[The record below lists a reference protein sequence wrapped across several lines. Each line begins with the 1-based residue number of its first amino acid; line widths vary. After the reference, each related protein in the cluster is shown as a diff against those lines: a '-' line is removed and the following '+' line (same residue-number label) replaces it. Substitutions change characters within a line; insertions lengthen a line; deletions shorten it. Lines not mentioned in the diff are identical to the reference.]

1 MYFYITPTL
10 NFERL
15 IFPTFIRTFG
25 YAIFFTTLTLYLEE
39 LMPFQH
45 FFMGL
50 TIAGFVRN
58 GLVSAIGG
66 GFYGFSLRRH
76 VADNLVSGLPFTV
89 FDSMLM
95 AIKQL
100 YGVTCLIGC
109 AFMLLLMLWHVQPV
123 RSTLKRLPYW
133 NAIGRAMRKEL
144 GKD

>member
-1 MYFYITPTL
+1 
-10 NFERL
+10 
-15 IFPTFIRTFG
+15 
-25 YAIFFTTLTLYLEE
+25 
-39 LMPFQH
+39 MPFQH

-66 GFYGFSLRRH
+66 GLYGFSLRRH
-76 VADNLVSGLPFTV
+76 IADNLVSGLPFTV